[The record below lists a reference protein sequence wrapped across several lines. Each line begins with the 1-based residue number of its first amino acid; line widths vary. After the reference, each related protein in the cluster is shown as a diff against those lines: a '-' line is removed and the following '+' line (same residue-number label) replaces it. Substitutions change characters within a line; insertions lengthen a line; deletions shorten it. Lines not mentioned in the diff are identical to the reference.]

1 MSDGGL
7 GLYFDALYGAEP
19 AGGFVEVRYRRTDG
33 RPGMG
38 QMFHAWPDE
47 RGGAVEMIGRLG
59 RSADTYIGVAPRRRR
74 HGGREA
80 IERVHALYVDCD
92 SEAALEALKRFSPA
106 PSIVVGSGSGRHA
119 YWPLSPPASPDE
131 AERANRRLAHAL
143 GADMAATDAARI
155 LRPPGTLNFK
165 TGEPVPVTVKRLVIE
180 VFTLKALAGHLPDP
194 EPTAPRRLTA
204 PLVARGDDPLL
215 AIAPPMYVEMLTGRE
230 VGRDGKARCPFHADG
245 GERTPSLH
253 AYPTPEE
260 GWTCFAGCGG
270 GTIID
275 LGALLYGIEPRGTG
289 YHAIRHRLAEALLGQ
304 EAAA

>member
-7 GLYFDALYGAEP
+7 GLYLDALYGAEP
-19 AGGFVEVRYRRTDG
+19 AGGFIEVRFKAG
-33 RPGMG
+33 RGMG
-38 QMFHAWPDE
+38 QRFFRCKDR
-47 RGGAVEMIGRLG
+47 RGAAGFVEEQGAKC
-59 RSADTYIGVAPRRRR
+59 DTYVGVAPRRKRS
-74 HGGREA
+74 GTSEA
-80 IERVHALYVDCD
+80 VERVHALYVDCD
-92 SEAALEALKRFSPA
+92 SEAASVALERFSPA
-106 PSIVVGSGSGRHA
+106 PAIVVGSGSGRHA
-119 YWPLSPPASPDE
+119 YWPLWPPASPDE
-131 AERANRRLAHAL
+131 AERANRRIAHAL
-143 GADMAATDAARI
+143 EADLAATDAARI
-155 LRPPGTLNFK
+155 LRPPGTFNFK
-165 TGEPVPVTVKRLVIE
+165 SGKPVPVTVKRLVIE
-180 VFTLKALAGHLPDP
+180 VSTLEEVAGHLPDP
-194 EPTAPRRLTA
+194 EPNRPAPRRLTP

-215 AIAPPMYVEMLTGRE
+215 AIVPPMYVELLTGRE

-253 AYPTPEE
+253 AYPTSEE